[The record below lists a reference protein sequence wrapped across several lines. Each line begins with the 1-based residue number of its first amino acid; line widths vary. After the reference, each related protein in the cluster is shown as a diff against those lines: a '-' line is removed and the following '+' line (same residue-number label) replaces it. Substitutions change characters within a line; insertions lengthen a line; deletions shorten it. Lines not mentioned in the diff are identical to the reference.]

1 MMAISSAGFVIS
13 RFFCPLGM
21 KHSKSNTLTE
31 CPSMLVFDD
40 QGIARCD
47 GLIKS
52 PQRHPEQVA
61 APAEKAI
68 ERPRQGC
75 YPRS

>member
-1 MMAISSAGFVIS
+1 
-13 RFFCPLGM
+13 
-21 KHSKSNTLTE
+21 
-31 CPSMLVFDD
+31 MLVFDD

-68 ERPRQGC
+68 ERPRQGLLSSELIPK
-75 YPRS
+75 PRKAQEVAILTGHIRSLSNPVSCKLEMD